1 LIRIGIPY
9 YDTDMAA
16 MSREQFIEQLFRF
29 VPEKFPLVKMSR
41 GDQPFSVRFNGNTV
55 ALENIYRVALLQPKE
70 MRRAI
75 ERWVVELLRAAEG
88 SPDRKGKFDD
98 LKDRLLPIILPSKN
112 TAAPELI
119 VSQPLVEGLIVAYA
133 IDSDRTISYLPRD
146 QFDSWQMSL
155 DDLHDTAL
163 TNLVDRSQTM
173 VAQAAQ
179 DEQGQTNLILFQTGD
194 GYDASRLL
202 LPMLHDRLR
211 EHLNS
216 PFAAAIPTR
225 NVLLCFRNDET
236 TVDHLEEQII
246 EGYRRMPDQ
255 VTDQLLLV
263 TPDGI
268 APRL

>member
-1 LIRIGIPY
+1 MG
-9 YDTDMAA
+9 MAS

-29 VPEKFPLVKMSR
+29 VPEKFPLVKLAR
-41 GDQPFSVRFNGNTV
+41 GDEPFSVRFNGNTV
-55 ALENIYRVALLQPKE
+55 GLENIYRVSLLQPKE

-98 LKDRLLPIILPSKN
+98 LKDRLLPIILPGRQGEE
-112 TAAPELI
+112 PELI
-119 VSQPLVEGLIVAYA
+119 VSQPLVEGLTVAYA
-133 IDSDRTISYLPRD
+133 IDSDRTISYLPKE
-146 QFDSWQMSL
+146 QFESWNMSL
-155 DDLHDTAL
+155 DELHDAAL

-179 DEQGQTNLILFQTGD
+179 DEQGKTNLILFQTGD

-211 EHLNS
+211 EHLDS

-225 NVLLCFRNDET
+225 NVLLCFRNDES
-236 TVDHLEEQII
+236 TVSHLEDQII

-255 VTDQLLLV
+255 VTDKLLLV